1 MRGGKHM
8 CNNKPEA
15 RMHKYHAE
23 ITGWLKDS
31 DEGQD
36 YEGGGKKKK
45 VCACGEVLHVIKT
58 PPLIISKAS
67 FFMKA
72 GSNSKAA
79 ADTGEQGR
87 ALAIAYSRHRRQ
99 GGPAQHQ

>member
-1 MRGGKHM
+1 M

-36 YEGGGKKKK
+36 YEEGGEKKKK
-45 VCACGEVLHVIKT
+45 KRVR
-58 PPLIISKAS
+58 
-67 FFMKA
+67 A
-72 GSNSKAA
+72 GKSYMS
-79 ADTGEQGR
+79 
-87 ALAIAYSRHRRQ
+87 
-99 GGPAQHQ
+99 